1 MSIPKASPLPPNPT
15 FADLTSPTW
24 LKSRNKRSRDATF
37 FQTLKTSLIAL
48 PTITVLAPLA
58 FLSQTILSNTRSK
71 PTLPDSAP
79 IALSELKPPS
89 QSDRKYDITIVGV
102 TGFTGKLVLEYYIQ
116 NYPNLKIAVS
126 GRNLDRVQ
134 SAVSKVQ
141 EICSS
146 NIEIGILKADAGD
159 WDGNF
164 EVARNT
170 KVVVTTAGPFAK
182 IGDKLITACAHS
194 GTHYAD
200 ITGETGWVR
209 SNVARLG
216 SIAGESGGVLCS
228 LCGHDS
234 VPWEFS
240 VKGLEEKMGETGEDL
255 VKGLEPS
262 IHSNMSK
269 IIFLAVVLTDE
280 IASQASGG
288 TIATMVDSVENPIA
302 NVKSTFDPIY
312 GTKKNGKVINASPK
326 FIAKGPDGWMSFFM
340 MSLVNAEA
348 VKRSVN
354 LNQNLEYVEGER
366 VTFLTGV
373 NNTLSL
379 YMGLCA
385 LYIPPLRKFLLS
397 KKIIPNPGSGPSLKQ
412 QQNGYLR
419 NLEYVEGER
428 VTFLTGVNNTLS
440 LYMGLC
446 ALYIPPL
453 RKFLL
458 SKKIIPNPG
467 SGPSLKQQQN
477 GYLRVIGTGYGSK
490 GTIAKSCI
498 YFDSDPG
505 YRDTARMVAEAG
517 ATLLEVGGK
526 KEGGVYTPGA
536 VIREEMTEKLL
547 KGGTAFVVE

>member
-255 VKGLEPS
+255 VK
-262 IHSNMSK
+262 
-269 IIFLAVVLTDE
+269 VVLTDE

-419 NLEYVEGER
+419 
-428 VTFLTGVNNTLS
+428 
-440 LYMGLC
+440 
-446 ALYIPPL
+446 
-453 RKFLL
+453 
-458 SKKIIPNPG
+458 
-467 SGPSLKQQQN
+467 
-477 GYLRVIGTGYGSK
+477 VIGTGYGSK